1 VRLFRAKGFEATTT
15 RELAAAVGIESAS
28 LYNHFGSKQDLLA
41 DLLISVME
49 ELVASLRSALDAAA
63 DGDPADQ
70 LRAIVRVWVVF
81 HDDHLDA
88 ASISDTERR
97 ALRPADRRQ
106 VLELREEVAE
116 IVRDVIRRGSEY
128 GQFEVDDTS
137 IAALAVMSICARVAT
152 WYRPNGRLQLAK
164 IADLLADAAVRLVA
178 AAVPS
183 RGSPRMVTTTV
194 RGRMQ

>member
-49 ELVASLRSALDAAA
+49 ELVASLRGAVDEAAA
-63 DGDPADQ
+63 GDPADQ
-70 LRAIVRVWVVF
+70 LRAIVRAWVTF

-97 ALRPADRRQ
+97 SLGPADRRR

-116 IVRDVIRRGSEY
+116 IVRAVIRRGSEN

-152 WYRPNGRLQLAK
+152 WYRPNGRLQLSK
-164 IADLLADAAVRLVA
+164 IADLLSDAALRLVA
-178 AAVPS
+178 AGVPS
-183 RGSPRMVTTTV
+183 RGSPHTVTTTA
-194 RGRMQ
+194 RGRTP